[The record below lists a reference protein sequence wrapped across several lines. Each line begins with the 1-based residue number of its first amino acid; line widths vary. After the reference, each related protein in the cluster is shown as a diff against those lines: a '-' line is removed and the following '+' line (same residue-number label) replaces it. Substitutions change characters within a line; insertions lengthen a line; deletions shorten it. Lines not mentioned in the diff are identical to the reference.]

1 MMARFPPVE
10 AETRANGR
18 ASTGK
23 GYATVEGMATTIRAN
38 TFLQRLIGAA
48 ALDAAIYEEVE
59 SDVRA
64 TGQAMSVVVLSSIA
78 IGIGAHGLGGGPGA
92 VALFGIIALVT
103 WAAWALLM
111 FEVGARLLPGRQTRS
126 NPYELLRTL
135 GFAATPG
142 FAAVLASVPGITVP
156 VLVGTCVWMLAAMVV
171 AVRQALDYE
180 TTGRAMA
187 VCLLGWVLAL
197 AFALGLGVIFGPTVS

>member
-1 MMARFPPVE
+1 
-10 AETRANGR
+10 
-18 ASTGK
+18 
-23 GYATVEGMATTIRAN
+23 MATILRAN

-59 SDVRA
+59 ADSGA
-64 TGQAMSVVVLSSIA
+64 TSQAMTVVLLSSVA
-78 IGIGAHGLGGGPGA
+78 MGIGVRGLGGGVSAIA
-92 VALFGIIALVT
+92 VFGVIALVT

-126 NPYELLRTL
+126 SPYELLRTV

-142 FAAVLASVPGITVP
+142 FAAVLASVPGVAIP
-156 VLVGTCVWMLAAMVV
+156 VLVGTWAWMIAAMVV

-180 TTGRAMA
+180 HTSRAIA
-187 VCLLGWVLAL
+187 VCVLGWLLAMTI
-197 AFALGLGVIFGPTVS
+197 AIGLGILFGPTVS

>member
-1 MMARFPPVE
+1 
-10 AETRANGR
+10 
-18 ASTGK
+18 
-23 GYATVEGMATTIRAN
+23 MATTIRAN

-59 SDVRA
+59 ADPAA
-64 TGQAMSVVVLSSIA
+64 TGQAMGVVILSSLA
-78 IGIGAHGLGGGPGA
+78 MGIGARGLGGDVTTIA
-92 VALFGIIALVT
+92 VFGVIALVT

-126 NPYELLRTL
+126 SPYELLRTT

-142 FAAVLASVPGITVP
+142 FAAVLASVPTVAIP
-156 VLVGTCVWMLAAMVV
+156 VLVGTWAWMIAAMVV

-180 TTGRAMA
+180 HTTRAVA
-187 VCLLGWVLAL
+187 VCLLGWLLAMTI
-197 AFALGLGVIFGPTVS
+197 AVGLGLLFGPTVS